1 MIAHTAANLTATK
14 PLIGE
19 TRDYHRFIDLGYRR
33 YRAVRVLI
41 AKNAGVW
48 VTRTGSSQFEV
59 VCIDELHAGIENLWI
74 TYDPTRIMGA
84 KN

>member
-1 MIAHTAANLTATK
+1 MIAHTAANLTASK
-14 PLIGE
+14 QRIG
-19 TRDYHRFIDLGYRR
+19 RAHDYHRFINLGYSW

-41 AKNAGVW
+41 VKKTGVR
-48 VTRTGSSQFEV
+48 VNKTGSAHFEV